1 MYKRQAVCH
10 VDQTARVQTITK
22 ENGLVFD
29 ILSEY
34 KNLSGVSVLVNTS
47 FNDNDE
53 PIVFTK
59 LDALCAFLNC
69 NADILIINDKLINRC
84 DIVNEGNVINAA
96 EKLSFEDLDVV
107 IGSRF
112 ASGASIKGLSQDREK
127 GSIIANK
134 FARYSLSRNYR
145 NIRGG

>member
-1 MYKRQAVCH
+1 MLQAPKCTPHALKTVPAVCH

-59 LDALCAFLNC
+59 LDALCAFLNST
-69 NADILIINDKLINRC
+69 ASKQFLIDSKC
-84 DIVNEGNVINAA
+84 
-96 EKLSFEDLDVV
+96 F
-107 IGSRF
+107 
-112 ASGASIKGLSQDREK
+112 
-127 GSIIANK
+127 
-134 FARYSLSRNYR
+134 
-145 NIRGG
+145 